1 MGKRIF
7 DFISALLGLIVVSPL
22 LVFIAIAVKLSSTGP
37 VFFRQTRVGRNFHP
51 FRIVKFRTMHEGMD
65 GPRITARGDHRVTAV
80 GRILRRTKFD
90 ELPQLWNVLVGDMS
104 LVGPRPEIPEYVE
117 QFRGDYEEILKVR
130 PGITD
135 PASIEFRREEI
146 LLAQADNPEAKYL
159 SIILPKKLEMA
170 REYVKTRTL
179 FGDLILIFR
188 TISHV

>member
-80 GRILRRTKFD
+80 GRLLRRTKFD

-159 SIILPKKLEMA
+159 SVILPKKLEMA
-170 REYVKTRTL
+170 REYVKTRTF

>member
-7 DFISALLGLIVVSPL
+7 DFVSALLGLIVVSPL
-22 LVFIAIAVKLSSTGP
+22 LVTIALAVKLSSAGP
-37 VFFRQTRVGRNFHP
+37 VFFRQTRVGRKFRP
-51 FRIVKFRTMHEGMD
+51 FRIVKFRTMHEGID
-65 GPRITARGDHRVTAV
+65 GPLITARGDKRITSV

-146 LLAQADNPEAKYL
+146 LLAQADNPETQYL
-159 SIILPKKLEMA
+159 SVILPKKLAMA
-170 REYVKTRTL
+170 KEYVKARTF
-179 FGDLILIFR
+179 FGDLGLIFR
-188 TISHV
+188 TIAHM

>member
-7 DFISALLGLIVVSPL
+7 DFASALLGLIIVSPL
-22 LVFIAIAVKLSSTGP
+22 LVIVSIAVKLSSAGP
-37 VFFRQTRVGRNFHP
+37 VLFRQTRVGRKFQP
-51 FRIVKFRTMHEGMD
+51 FRIVKFRTMREGMH
-65 GPRITARGDHRVTAV
+65 GPLITASGDKRVTPV
-80 GRILRRTKFD
+80 GRLLRLTKID

-117 QFRGDYEEILKVR
+117 RFREDYEEILAVR

-146 LLAQADNPEAKYL
+146 LLAQSDNPEAKYL
-159 SIILPKKLEMA
+159 SVILPQKLAMA
-170 REYVKTRTL
+170 REYVKTRTF

-188 TISHV
+188 TIAHV